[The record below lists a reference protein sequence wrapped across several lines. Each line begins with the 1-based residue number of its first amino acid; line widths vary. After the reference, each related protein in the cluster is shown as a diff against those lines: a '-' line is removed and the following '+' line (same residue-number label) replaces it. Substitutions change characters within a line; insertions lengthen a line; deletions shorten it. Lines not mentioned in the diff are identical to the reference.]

1 MGEVADDM
9 LDGTCCQVCGEWHPD
24 IMAMADDG
32 CGDGSPVQWSP
43 QGYPYTCPGCAK
55 EQGISEGESWREE
68 PVVHINPHQPRTI
81 GCDQCERMFAS
92 EYALSDHQRDK
103 H

>member
-9 LDGTCCQVCGEWHPD
+9 LDGTCCQYCGEWHPD

-32 CGDGSPVQWSP
+32 PGDSPVEWSP

-55 EQGISEGESWREE
+55 EQGTEE
-68 PVVHINPHQPRTI
+68 PVVHINPRLPRTI

-92 EYALSDHQRDK
+92 EYALSDHKRDK